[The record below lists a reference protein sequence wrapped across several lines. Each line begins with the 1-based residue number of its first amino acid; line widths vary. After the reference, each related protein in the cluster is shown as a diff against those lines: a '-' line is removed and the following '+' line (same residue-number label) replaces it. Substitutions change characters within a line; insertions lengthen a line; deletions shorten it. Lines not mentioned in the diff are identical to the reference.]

1 MKKKFALL
9 LSVFMAVI
17 FMMKPTANAI
27 SLNIDIGDRGFYEGV
42 PSYWD
47 GGYQW
52 FWVPGHREHGHWV
65 HGTYERRGEF
75 HREHEREHHERHHHD
90 DDRH

>member
-1 MKKKFALL
+1 MKKKFVLL

-27 SLNIDIGDRGFYEGV
+27 SLNIDIGDHGFYEGV

-47 GGYQW
+47 GGYQY

-65 HGTYERRGEF
+65 HGFYERRGEF
-75 HREHEREHHERHHHD
+75 RREHEREHHERHHRD
-90 DDRH
+90 GDRH

>member
-75 HREHEREHHERHHHD
+75 RREHERHHRD